1 MMISDERRLRS
12 EIETVRGMLA
22 EVPEEFAI
30 DRMSL
35 ESRIAELDRELS
47 QLPNKPSVAKAR
59 LTFRGRPVIGS
70 TGIFADFASKAT
82 AAFSELVTVLAAAQ
96 SKPVAW
102 TGPIPNRDE
111 TQLLV
116 TGTAT
121 GSFGFE
127 LQEHVVQTRVAEIES
142 PIANALSQSRDL
154 LESVVGD
161 DDELTESI
169 AGLDERAV
177 ANLRRFLEVMAS
189 NDAVCCLTYRDRDFA
204 FRDVSQVRQS
214 LDRLGRDNFHEETQ
228 SYFGVFLGVLPTRR
242 TFEFRISSDGNVISG
257 KIGSEIS
264 DPDSINRSL
273 GLPVSI
279 ALTATRLGR
288 GRAKYVL
295 KELPVWD
302 DAVAEIKQVDRQAD
316 R

>member
-1 MMISDERRLRS
+1 MIISDEKRLRS
-12 EIETVRGMLA
+12 EIETVRRMLG

-30 DRMSL
+30 DRLSL
-35 ESRIAELDRELS
+35 ESRISELENELTK
-47 QLPNKPSVAKAR
+47 LPIKPSAATAR

-116 TGTAT
+116 TATVT

-127 LQEHVVQTRVAEIES
+127 LQEHVVQSTVREIDSPVAS
-142 PIANALSQSRDL
+142 ALAQSRDL

-161 DDELTESI
+161 DDELTDSI

-177 ANLRRFLEVMAS
+177 TNLRRFLDVMATH
-189 NDAVCCLTYRDRDFA
+189 DAVCCLSYRDRDFG
-204 FRDVSQVRQS
+204 FRDVSQVQQGLKR
-214 LDRLGRDNFHEETQ
+214 LDRDNFHEEIE
-228 SYFGVFLGVLPTRR
+228 SYSGVFLGVLPNRR
-242 TFEFRISSDGNVISG
+242 TFEFRVASEDSVISG
-257 KIGSEIS
+257 KIASEVSNPDLINQHLGKPIS
-264 DPDSINRSL
+264 IK
-273 GLPVSI
+273 
-279 ALTATRLGR
+279 LTATRLGH

-295 KELPVWD
+295 KELPAWED
-302 DAVAEIKQVDRQAD
+302 SE
-316 R
+316 

>member
-1 MMISDERRLRS
+1 MMISDEKRLRS
-12 EIETVRGMLA
+12 EIETVRQMLV
-22 EVPEEFAI
+22 EIPEEFAI
-30 DRMSL
+30 DRLSL
-35 ESRIAELDRELS
+35 ESRITELEAELSR
-47 QLPNKPSVAKAR
+47 LPATPSPAKAR

-102 TGPIPNRDE
+102 TGPIPNREE

-127 LQEHVVQTRVAEIES
+127 LQEHVVQTMVREIES

-161 DDELTESI
+161 DDELTDSI
-169 AGLDERAV
+169 AGIEERAIT
-177 ANLRRFLEVMAS
+177 NLRRFLDVMVTH
-189 NDAVCCLTYRDRDFA
+189 DAVCCLSYRDRDFA
-204 FRDVSQVRQS
+204 FRDVSQVQQGLRR
-214 LDRLGRDNFHEETQ
+214 LDRDNFHEEIET
-228 SYFGVFLGVLPTRR
+228 YFGVFLGVLPTRR
-242 TFEFRISSDGNVISG
+242 TFEFRVASEDSVISG
-257 KIGSEIS
+257 KIASEVS
-264 DPDSINRSL
+264 YPDLINQHL
-273 GLPVSI
+273 VKPVSI
-279 ALTATRLGR
+279 RLTATRLGH

-295 KELPVWD
+295 KELPAWKTS
-302 DAVAEIKQVDRQAD
+302 E
-316 R
+316 

>member
-1 MMISDERRLRS
+1 MILSDERRLRS
-12 EIETVRGMLA
+12 EIETVSKMLA
-22 EVPEEFAI
+22 EIPKEFAI
-30 DRMSL
+30 DRMGL
-35 ESRIAELDRELS
+35 ESRIEVLQRELS
-47 QLPNKPSVAKAR
+47 QLPSKPSAAKAR
-59 LTFRGRPVIGS
+59 LTFRGRPVVGS
-70 TGIFADFASKAT
+70 KGIFADFASKAT

-102 TGPIPNRDE
+102 TGPISNREE

-127 LQEHVVQTRVAEIES
+127 LEEHVLQSIVPEIES
-142 PIANALSQSRDL
+142 PIASALAQSRNL

-177 ANLRRFLEVMAS
+177 TNLRRFLEVMVT
-189 NDAVCCLTYRDRDFA
+189 NDAVCCLSYRDRDFG
-204 FRDVSQVRQS
+204 FRDVSQVRLGLER
-214 LDRLGRDNFHEETQ
+214 LDRDNFHEETA
-228 SYFGVFLGVLPTRR
+228 SYSGVFLGILPTRR
-242 TFEFRISSDGNVISG
+242 TFEFKVASEETVISG

-264 DPDSINRSL
+264 APDEINLNL
-273 GLPVSI
+273 GTVVSI
-279 ALTATRLGR
+279 TLVATRLGH

-295 KELPVWD
+295 KELPIWGDTASSSIGNGGQD
-302 DAVAEIKQVDRQAD
+302 D
-316 R
+316 